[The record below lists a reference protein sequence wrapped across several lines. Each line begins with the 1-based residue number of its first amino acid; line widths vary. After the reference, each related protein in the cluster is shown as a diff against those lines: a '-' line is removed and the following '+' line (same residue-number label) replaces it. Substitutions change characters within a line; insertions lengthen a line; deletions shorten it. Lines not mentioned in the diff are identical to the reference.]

1 MGEQL
6 SPLDATFL
14 ELEQLDEGG
23 TMHIGAVMVFD
34 SPTGSGAPPVE
45 LLIAEMAPRIDPV
58 PRFRQRLSTTHIG
71 GLHWPTWE
79 PVEGFDVSA
88 HVRHAML
95 PAPGGDEEL
104 FEWAGDFFSHRLDRT
119 RPLWEM
125 VIVDGLAEG
134 RWAAATKLH
143 HSLVDG
149 VGSLDIG
156 QMLLDTEPHK
166 PRPMATARR
175 ARARAQRSAA
185 EADAAPAMADSSGR
199 PWWAPPGL
207 LLRGAR
213 AGVDLALHPQRVP
226 GIVDH
231 AAKLAELLARN
242 ELVAAPPTS
251 INHPIGP
258 TRRFRAVRL
267 RLEEINAVRHT
278 LGGTVNDIALAVAA
292 GGLRRMLL
300 DRGDDLPD
308 APGLRAMVPVN
319 VRVAEEEHKL
329 GNRVSTLFVHLPV
342 DEADARARLERI
354 VAESR
359 KLKEGHKVIGATTLI
374 DLSGLAPPALH
385 VYLAGQLYAPR
396 LFNLT
401 ITNVPGPR
409 TRLYALDCPMRE
421 LLPLVPLAADRAIG
435 IAMFSYD
442 GTMCFGLAADHDS
455 VPDLLVLAEGM
466 EESFAELLAL
476 AGAAVA

>member
-34 SPTGSGAPPVE
+34 SPTGSGAPPVQR
-45 LLIAEMAPRIDPV
+45 LIAEMAPRLDPV
-58 PRFRQRLSTTHIG
+58 PRFSQRLSTTHIG

-79 PVEGFDVSA
+79 RVEGFDVSD
-88 HVRHAML
+88 HVRRAML

-125 VIVDGLAEG
+125 VIVDGLARG

-156 QMLLDTEPHK
+156 QMLLDSEPRK
-166 PRPMATARR
+166 PRAVTARR
-175 ARARAQRSAA
+175 AAGTARAEIETDPLAGN
-185 EADAAPAMADSSGR
+185 DSSGR

-207 LLRGAR
+207 LVRGAR
-213 AGVDLALHPQRVP
+213 AGVGLALHPQRLP

-231 AAKLAELLARN
+231 TAKLAELLARN
-242 ELVAAPPTS
+242 ELIAAPHTS
-251 INHPIGP
+251 LNHPIGP

-267 RLEEINAVRHT
+267 RLDEINAVRRT
-278 LGGTVNDIALAVAA
+278 LGGTVNDVALAVAA

-300 DRGDDLPD
+300 DRGDDLPG

-319 VRVAEEEHKL
+319 VRAAEDELHM

-342 DEADARARLERI
+342 DEPDPGARLGRV
-354 VAESR
+354 VAESH
-359 KLKEGHKVIGATTLI
+359 KLKEGHKVVGATTLI
-374 DLSGLAPPALH
+374 DLTGLAPPALH
-385 VYLAGQLYAPR
+385 VHLAGQLYAPR

-409 TRLYALDCPMRE
+409 TKLYALDCPMRE

-442 GTMCFGLAADHDS
+442 GTMCFGLAADRDS
-455 VPDLLVLAEGM
+455 VPDLHVLAQGM
-466 EESFAELLAL
+466 EESFSELLAL
-476 AGAAVA
+476 AGAAVG